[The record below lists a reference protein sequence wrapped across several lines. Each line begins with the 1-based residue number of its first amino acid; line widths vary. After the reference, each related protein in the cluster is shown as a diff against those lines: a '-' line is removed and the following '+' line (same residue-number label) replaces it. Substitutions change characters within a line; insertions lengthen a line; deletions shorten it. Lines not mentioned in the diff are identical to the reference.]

1 MASWNGLAKNGGE
14 MNIAIITIGNR
25 DIILKKDEELP
36 SYAKDCRSKGK
47 YILENFSKLKD
58 KLEFPIIQPF
68 LDYITDRSIEIDKFI
83 LIATDQPEEEDE
95 KYRKRDTVF
104 YANIVKTYLERF
116 NNKVFVLTLQENI
129 NDFIH
134 NYKYFQES
142 LEKYQKVNIEKIFLL
157 PVGGIPNIN
166 TPLIMAS
173 ILIFKDKVNQF
184 YVDEKHH
191 NCLPVPFS
199 KKLLKEIENERIK
212 TALESY
218 FFASIKEISSNKFI
232 KMIADYA
239 YNRTNFNLVQ
249 AKIIA
254 DDMIM
259 EFPNENLVFMSES
272 ITELRNS
279 FQEKIKEIFFTAL
292 IKIKQNQFIDALL
305 RLYSFTDNLL
315 LQRVC
320 ELYNLKYNSNK
331 NFQKWW
337 NEMAKKITENNPNI
351 EDDLDQINNSKA
363 NLKKPSVL
371 LYNKLIKIK
380 RGNDK
385 IFQLTEPLI
394 ALSNLRNK
402 SIAAHGF
409 EGVSLKQ
416 IDDVLATYK
425 LNLNSLVE
433 NIETFFNVS
442 FEDSDYNKIVN
453 LIISNL
459 RQNY

>member
-1 MASWNGLAKNGGE
+1 
-14 MNIAIITIGNR
+14 
-25 DIILKKDEELP
+25 
-36 SYAKDCRSKGK
+36 
-47 YILENFSKLKD
+47 
-58 KLEFPIIQPF
+58 
-68 LDYITDRSIEIDKFI
+68 
-83 LIATDQPEEEDE
+83 
-95 KYRKRDTVF
+95 
-104 YANIVKTYLERF
+104 
-116 NNKVFVLTLQENI
+116 
-129 NDFIH
+129 
-134 NYKYFQES
+134 
-142 LEKYQKVNIEKIFLL
+142 
-157 PVGGIPNIN
+157 
-166 TPLIMAS
+166 MAS